1 MSKKLNY
8 DQAFAELNHILQK
21 IQSEDVGLEELSTTL
36 KRANEL
42 AEFCRIRLRN
52 IEEDIQKIHPDQPIE
67 F

>member
-8 DQAFAELNHILQK
+8 DQAFAELNYILQK